1 MNVQVCI
8 CYYGCHL
15 TGHVF
20 VNFINSGAAVE
31 FRVAAVNEF
40 GTGPYTYCTPSL
52 VLSSM
57 MFYFGDKLVKRHSI
71 AMP

>member
-8 CYYGCHL
+8 SYYGCHL

-20 VNFINSGAAVE
+20 LTFINTGTAVE

-40 GTGPYTYCTPSL
+40 GTGPYTYCTPSPE
-52 VLSSM
+52 LSSM

-71 AMP
+71 AMS